1 MGKSLSKSR
10 FIELFGDPRLNN
22 KKLPIK
28 KIKDFA
34 KCIAGAT
41 PSTAESSY
49 WDNGTIPWMSSG
61 EVNQGRI
68 YSTEKKITQKGYDNA
83 STKLIPPHT
92 VVIAMAGQ
100 GKTRG
105 TVGVAEIELCTNQSI
120 CSVVTDDTV
129 DVDYLYYF
137 LKLQYEALR
146 GASNG
151 AAGRGGLNLKI
162 IGDFPVIVPDLNLQ
176 KSFVKCVNQ
185 IDKSKFILQK
195 MIEKLELLKK
205 SRFIELF
212 GDPFL
217 IDEKEKVPFK
227 NAIAETVK
235 GPFGSDMK
243 KSLFVPKSDTTYKVF
258 SQVNAIQK
266 DATAGDYYI
275 SAEYYEKMK
284 RFTVNSGDYIVT
296 CDGTLGKIYC
306 LPENIE
312 KGVISSSLLR
322 IALNKDVISNV
333 YFETIWNMYMLPMLV
348 RRSRNACLVH
358 LPSAKDI
365 GNLPVPIPNID
376 KQRDYDKFS
385 NQIDKSKLILQK
397 QLEDLVG
404 ETK

>member
-1 MGKSLSKSR
+1 MEHLDSKSLKVTRYGADVAPKGEKLVMKKGDVLFGKRRAYQKKVAIAPFDGIFSAHGMILRPNEKVISR
-10 FIELFGDPRLNN
+10 ELFPFFISSDAFLDKAIKISVGSLSPTINN
-22 KKLPIK
+22 SDIKKLEFELPDIREQEK
-28 KIKDFA
+28 YSNALFAINDTKEAYINLIGNLDKI
-34 KCIAGAT
+34 
-41 PSTAESSY
+41 
-49 WDNGTIPWMSSG
+49 
-61 EVNQGRI
+61 Q
-68 YSTEKKITQKGYDNA
+68 
-83 STKLIPPHT
+83 
-92 VVIAMAGQ
+92 
-100 GKTRG
+100 
-105 TVGVAEIELCTNQSI
+105 
-120 CSVVTDDTV
+120 
-129 DVDYLYYF
+129 
-137 LKLQYEALR
+137 
-146 GASNG
+146 
-151 AAGRGGLNLKI
+151 
-162 IGDFPVIVPDLNLQ
+162 
-176 KSFVKCVNQ
+176 
-185 IDKSKFILQK
+185 
-195 MIEKLELLKK
+195 K

-385 NQIDKSKLILQK
+385 NQIDKSKFNLKCAITELDNLSDK
-397 QLEDLVG
+397 IKSEIFS
-404 ETK
+404 

>member
-1 MGKSLSKSR
+1 MININKKTAMNKFKFSDIATISTQKKKPTDEDKFHYIGLEHLDSKSLKVTRYGADVAPKGEKLVMKKGDVLFGKRRAYQKKVAIAPFDGIFSAHGMILRPNEKVISRELFPFFISSDAFLDKAIKISVGSLSPTINNSDIKKLEFELPDIREQEKYSNALFAINDTKEAYINLIGNLDKIQKSR

-185 IDKSKFILQK
+185 IDKSKFNLKCAIT
-195 MIEKLELLKK
+195 ELDNLSDKIK
-205 SRFIELF
+205 SEI
-212 GDPFL
+212 
-217 IDEKEKVPFK
+217 
-227 NAIAETVK
+227 
-235 GPFGSDMK
+235 
-243 KSLFVPKSDTTYKVF
+243 F
-258 SQVNAIQK
+258 S
-266 DATAGDYYI
+266 
-275 SAEYYEKMK
+275 
-284 RFTVNSGDYIVT
+284 
-296 CDGTLGKIYC
+296 
-306 LPENIE
+306 
-312 KGVISSSLLR
+312 
-322 IALNKDVISNV
+322 
-333 YFETIWNMYMLPMLV
+333 
-348 RRSRNACLVH
+348 
-358 LPSAKDI
+358 
-365 GNLPVPIPNID
+365 
-376 KQRDYDKFS
+376 
-385 NQIDKSKLILQK
+385 
-397 QLEDLVG
+397 
-404 ETK
+404 

>member
-1 MGKSLSKSR
+1 MIEKLELLKKSR

-185 IDKSKFILQK
+185 IDKSK
-195 MIEKLELLKK
+195 
-205 SRFIELF
+205 
-212 GDPFL
+212 
-217 IDEKEKVPFK
+217 
-227 NAIAETVK
+227 
-235 GPFGSDMK
+235 
-243 KSLFVPKSDTTYKVF
+243 
-258 SQVNAIQK
+258 
-266 DATAGDYYI
+266 
-275 SAEYYEKMK
+275 
-284 RFTVNSGDYIVT
+284 
-296 CDGTLGKIYC
+296 
-306 LPENIE
+306 
-312 KGVISSSLLR
+312 
-322 IALNKDVISNV
+322 
-333 YFETIWNMYMLPMLV
+333 
-348 RRSRNACLVH
+348 
-358 LPSAKDI
+358 
-365 GNLPVPIPNID
+365 
-376 KQRDYDKFS
+376 
-385 NQIDKSKLILQK
+385 LILQK

>member
-1 MGKSLSKSR
+1 MSKSLS
-10 FIELFGDPRLNN
+10 
-22 KKLPIK
+22 
-28 KIKDFA
+28 
-34 KCIAGAT
+34 
-41 PSTAESSY
+41 
-49 WDNGTIPWMSSG
+49 
-61 EVNQGRI
+61 
-68 YSTEKKITQKGYDNA
+68 
-83 STKLIPPHT
+83 
-92 VVIAMAGQ
+92 
-100 GKTRG
+100 
-105 TVGVAEIELCTNQSI
+105 
-120 CSVVTDDTV
+120 
-129 DVDYLYYF
+129 
-137 LKLQYEALR
+137 
-146 GASNG
+146 
-151 AAGRGGLNLKI
+151 
-162 IGDFPVIVPDLNLQ
+162 
-176 KSFVKCVNQ
+176 
-185 IDKSKFILQK
+185 
-195 MIEKLELLKK
+195 K

-385 NQIDKSKLILQK
+385 NQIDKSKFILQKMIEKLELLKKSRFIELFGDPRLNNKKLPIKKIKDFAKCIAGATPSTAESSYWDNGTIPWMSSGEVNQGRIYSTEKKITQKGYDNASTKLIPPHTVVIAMAGQGKTRGTVGVAEIELCTNQSICSVVTDDTVDVDYLYYFLKLQYEALRGASNGAAGRGGLNLKIIGDFPVIVPDLNLQKSFVKCVNQIDKSKLILQK
-397 QLEDLVG
+397 QLDDLVG

>member
-1 MGKSLSKSR
+1 MSKSLS
-10 FIELFGDPRLNN
+10 
-22 KKLPIK
+22 
-28 KIKDFA
+28 
-34 KCIAGAT
+34 
-41 PSTAESSY
+41 
-49 WDNGTIPWMSSG
+49 
-61 EVNQGRI
+61 
-68 YSTEKKITQKGYDNA
+68 
-83 STKLIPPHT
+83 
-92 VVIAMAGQ
+92 
-100 GKTRG
+100 
-105 TVGVAEIELCTNQSI
+105 
-120 CSVVTDDTV
+120 
-129 DVDYLYYF
+129 
-137 LKLQYEALR
+137 
-146 GASNG
+146 
-151 AAGRGGLNLKI
+151 
-162 IGDFPVIVPDLNLQ
+162 
-176 KSFVKCVNQ
+176 
-185 IDKSKFILQK
+185 
-195 MIEKLELLKK
+195 K

-385 NQIDKSKLILQK
+385 NQIDKSKFILQKMIEKLELLKKSRFIELFGDPRLNNKKLPIKKIKDFAKCIAGATPSTAESSYWDNGTIPWMSSGEVNQGRIYSTEKKITQKGYDNASTKLIPPHTVVIAMAGQGKTRGTVGVAEIELCTNQSICSVVTDDTVDVDYLYYFLKLQYEALRGASNGAAGRGGLNLKIIGDFPVIVPDLNLQKSFVKCVNQIDKLKLILQK

>member
-1 MGKSLSKSR
+1 MININKKTAMNKFKFSDIATISTQKKKPTDEDKFHYIGLEHIDSKSLKVTRYGADVAPKGEKLVMKKGDVLFGKRRAYQKKVAIAPFDGIFSAHGMILRPNEKVISRELFPFFISSDAFLDKAIKISVGSLSPTINNSDIKKLEFELPDIREQEKYSNALFAINDTKEAYINLIGNLDKIQKSR

-185 IDKSKFILQK
+185 IDKSKFNLKCAIT
-195 MIEKLELLKK
+195 ELDNLSDKIK
-205 SRFIELF
+205 SEI
-212 GDPFL
+212 
-217 IDEKEKVPFK
+217 
-227 NAIAETVK
+227 
-235 GPFGSDMK
+235 
-243 KSLFVPKSDTTYKVF
+243 F
-258 SQVNAIQK
+258 S
-266 DATAGDYYI
+266 
-275 SAEYYEKMK
+275 
-284 RFTVNSGDYIVT
+284 
-296 CDGTLGKIYC
+296 
-306 LPENIE
+306 
-312 KGVISSSLLR
+312 
-322 IALNKDVISNV
+322 
-333 YFETIWNMYMLPMLV
+333 
-348 RRSRNACLVH
+348 
-358 LPSAKDI
+358 
-365 GNLPVPIPNID
+365 
-376 KQRDYDKFS
+376 
-385 NQIDKSKLILQK
+385 
-397 QLEDLVG
+397 
-404 ETK
+404 